1 MKTMG
6 CLLAT
11 LVLGL
16 VGGCATTPRVDWNT
30 RIGNY
35 TYDQAVSELGKPA
48 RQDTKP
54 EGTRVAEWL
63 TQRGSPGTI
72 GVGMDAGSAPPGV
85 IQGPIAEGT
94 PRTLDR
100 YLRLTFGPD
109 GKLTQWERVSRSPSA
124 GETP

>member
-1 MKTMG
+1 MP
-6 CLLAT
+6 
-11 LVLGL
+11 
-16 VGGCATTPRVDWNT
+16 VGDVGTGIGWGCATTPRVDWDT

-72 GVGMDAGSAPPGV
+72 GMEWTRV
-85 IQGPIAEGT
+85 
-94 PRTLDR
+94 PRHR
-100 YLRLTFGPD
+100 G
-109 GKLTQWERVSRSPSA
+109 
-124 GETP
+124 